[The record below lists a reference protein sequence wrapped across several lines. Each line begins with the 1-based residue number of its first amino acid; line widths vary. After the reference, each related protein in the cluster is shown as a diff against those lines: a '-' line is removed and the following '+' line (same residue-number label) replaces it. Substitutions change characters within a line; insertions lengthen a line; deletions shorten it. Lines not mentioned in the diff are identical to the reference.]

1 MKVLVIGSGGREH
14 SLVWKLNQSPRV
26 AKIFCAPGNAGIGE
40 IAECVAISA
49 EDVKGLLKFAVKEKI
64 DLTIVGPEVSL
75 TLGVVDAFEK
85 KGLRVFGPSK
95 KAAVLEGSKVFTK
108 KFMQDYNIP
117 TAGFTVFRKREKAIE
132 YVERIGAP
140 VVIKADGLAAG
151 KGVIVAQTVQEAVE
165 AIDII
170 MKDKVFGDAGN
181 RVVVEDFMTGEEASF
196 LAFTDGKT
204 VLPLP
209 TSQDHKP
216 IFDDDKGPNTG
227 GMGAYS
233 PAPVVT
239 PALEKLVMNKIMIP
253 TVMGMAKEGRP
264 YRGVLYAGLMIKDG
278 KARVVEF
285 NCRFGDPEA
294 QPLLMRLKTDL
305 VDICEAVIDG
315 NLNTLSLDIDPRPTV
330 CVVMASGGYPG
341 SYEKGKVISG
351 LEKAAMEE
359 SVVVF
364 HAGTAQQKGRT
375 VTAGGRVLGVTA
387 LGNDLDDAITRAY
400 KAAAMIDWPGCFYRK
415 DIGAKAARHTKKPA
429 KEGAGRPKVGIVMG
443 SDSDLP
449 VMQAAADFLRGM
461 DIACEITV
469 SSAHRTP
476 EAAAEYARTAASRG
490 LQIIIAGAGMAAHLA
505 GVLAAHTNIPVI
517 GVPIDVPPLNG
528 LDALLSTV
536 QMPPGVP
543 VATMGIG
550 KAGAKNA
557 GVLAARILAL
567 QDKQTAA
574 RLDDFKKEMARQVE
588 EKNRKLTES

>member
-14 SLVWKLNQSPRV
+14 SLVWKLDQSPRV
-26 AKIFCAPGNAGIGE
+26 SKIYCTPGNAGISE
-40 IAECVAISA
+40 LAECVAINA
-49 EDVKGLLKFAVKEKI
+49 TDVKGLVRFAKKQKI
-64 DLTIVGPEVSL
+64 DLTLVGPEASL
-75 TLGVVDAFEK
+75 TLGVVDAFTK
-85 KGLRVFGPSK
+85 QGLRIFGPSQ
-95 KAAVLEGSKVFTK
+95 KAAILEGSKVFTK
-108 KFMQDYNIP
+108 KFMQDFDIP
-117 TAGFTVFRKREKAIE
+117 TAGFSVFRKRERAIE
-132 YVERIGAP
+132 YVKRIGAP

-151 KGVIVAQTVQEAVE
+151 KGVIVAQTVQEAID
-165 AIDII
+165 AIDVI

-216 IFDDDKGPNTG
+216 IFDGDKGPNTG

-239 PALEKLVMNKIMIP
+239 SALEKQIMNKIMIP
-253 TVMGMAKEGRP
+253 TVKGMAKAGRP
-264 YRGVLYAGLMIKDG
+264 YKGVLYAGLMIKNG
-278 KARVVEF
+278 RARVVEF

-305 VDICEAVIDG
+305 VDVVEAVLDG
-315 NLNTLSLDIDPRPTV
+315 RLQKIKLDIDPRPTV
-330 CVVMASGGYPG
+330 CVVMSSGGYPG

-351 LEKAAMEE
+351 LDKAAKQE

-364 HAGTAQQKGRT
+364 HAGTALKNKKT
-375 VTAGGRVLGVTA
+375 VTAGGRVLGITA
-387 LGNDLDDAITRAY
+387 IGNDLDEAITKAY
-400 KAAAMIDWPGCFYRK
+400 KTVAMIKWPGSFYRR
-415 DIGAKAARHTKKPA
+415 DIGAKAALHKHKTAKP
-429 KEGAGRPKVGIVMG
+429 EAGKAEVGIVMG

-449 VMQAAADFLRGM
+449 VMQAAADFLNSMG
-461 DIACEITV
+461 IVYEISV
-469 SSAHRTP
+469 NSAHRTP
-476 EAAAEYARTAASRG
+476 DAAAAYAQNAQSRG
-490 LQIIIAGAGMAAHLA
+490 LQVIIAGAGMAAHLA
-505 GVLAAHTNIPVI
+505 GVLAAHTNIPII
-517 GVPIDVPPLNG
+517 GVPLDASTLNG

-557 GVLAARILAL
+557 AVLAARILAL
-567 QDKQTAA
+567 RDKKLATKLTA
-574 RLDDFKKEMARQVE
+574 FKKEMARQVE
-588 EKNRKLTES
+588 AKNKTLRTL